1 MRSLAKSLWQQRSYI
16 LGTVRREF
24 ELRYVRSLFGFV
36 WTILEPLSMIIVY
49 TLIFSTIMK
58 ARLPGLDDS
67 WSYSIYLC
75 TGILFWTF
83 FSEVVN
89 RCQTMFITEASL
101 LKKSNFPRLSLP
113 CIILIS
119 AALNW
124 VIFSVLFVLFLALID
139 RLPGASIVLMF
150 PLVGLVALIAL
161 GFGVLTGTLNVF
173 FRDVGKSVGIFMT
186 FWFWMT
192 PIVYPIDI
200 LPTTLREIILL
211 INPLVPI
218 VAFAQSILLG
228 TESPE
233 SSTLMF
239 PAILS
244 IALLLLGYTAFK
256 RLSAD
261 MVDEL

>member
-1 MRSLAKSLWQQRSYI
+1 
-16 LGTVRREF
+16 
-24 ELRYVRSLFGFV
+24 
-36 WTILEPLSMIIVY
+36 MIVIY

-58 ARLPGLDDS
+58 ARLPGLDDT

-89 RCQTMFITEASL
+89 RCQTMFIAEASL
-101 LKKSNFPRLSLP
+101 LKRSNFPRLALP
-113 CIILIS
+113 CVIILS
-119 AALNW
+119 ALLNLLIFCSIFFAFLL
-124 VIFSVLFVLFLALID
+124 VTERTPGFSVILI
-139 RLPGASIVLMF
+139 LPLIGLIGA
-150 PLVGLVALIAL
+150 IAL
-161 GFGVLTGTLNVF
+161 GFGILTGTLNVF
-173 FRDVGKSVGIFMT
+173 FRDVGKGVGILLT

-200 LPTTLREIILL
+200 IPPALAEFIVL

-218 VAFAQSILLG
+218 VNFAQSVFLG
-228 TESPE
+228 TQPPE
-233 SSTLMF
+233 LQTLIF
-239 PAILS
+239 PSLL
-244 IALLLLGYTAFK
+244 ALVFLLLGYFGFR